1 MRCSVSRPW
10 TPRWRM
16 PGALEHGA
24 RPSSRHL
31 PCDDADPRPQASSST
46 STTRCEDLHHDIR
59 SSARCREPSHA
70 APRAGRAR
78 WALRTS
84 PLLLSGEAGTG
95 KATLALAIHANGP
108 RRAFPYPALDCRTL
122 GHTAAGEPAHV
133 SRWEATLQ
141 AELAQL
147 DGNEQAAVDQL
158 TPAAM
163 AGPREPRPA
172 GHLWRPRRKAPEV
185 GR

>member
-1 MRCSVSRPW
+1 MTSAPPLVPASLP
-10 TPRWRM
+10 M
-16 PGALEHGA
+16 Q
-24 RPSSRHL
+24 HL
-31 PCDDADPRPQASSST
+31 VRDA
-46 STTRCEDLHHDIR
+46 
-59 SSARCREPSHA
+59 
-70 APRAGRAR
+70 AR

-108 RRAFPYPALDCRTL
+108 RRAFPYLALDCRTL

-133 SRWEATLQ
+133 SRWEASLQ

-172 GHLWRPRRKAPEV
+172 GHLWEAPPEGPRGWSLMPLSHAQDWIRS
-185 GR
+185 GRAGARLAASL